1 MRICMCKYACDQMQ
15 SNNALLS
22 SKRSI
27 AVLTK
32 RFGKNTGG
40 IITVDRIGQFGVAYN
55 THTMPVASIT
65 SKDEKINIA
74 F

>member
-1 MRICMCKYACDQMQ
+1 MQ

-40 IITVDRIGQFGVAYN
+40 IITVDRKGRFGVAYN

-65 SKDEKINIA
+65 SKDEKVKIV